1 MLCYQRPHLGN
12 IFDVY
17 QTPSRPSKFGPFGKP
32 RSNSQSHGIVT
43 VGRGEGLTCPA
54 LTVGDHH
61 QIQPWP
67 ETNAHSSKAGLQ
79 GWQYPIMASSPLA
92 EQPASQPASPVV
104 LRGTENTIRP
114 VAPASVVALLVDN
127 APEPVP
133 ADKVRRY
140 QSR

>member
-12 IFDVY
+12 NFDVY

-32 RSNSQSHGIVT
+32 RSSSQSHGIVT

-79 GWQYPIMASSPLA
+79 GWRYSIMVSSPLA
-92 EQPASQPASPVV
+92 EQPASQLASLSWSYEARRTLSVP
-104 LRGTENTIRP
+104 LLLHRSLCYSWTMLQNRCLQIRYPGT
-114 VAPASVVALLVDN
+114 
-127 APEPVP
+127 
-133 ADKVRRY
+133 K
-140 QSR
+140 